1 MDLLLGL
8 LEPQQGKI
16 LVDDRDIRQ
25 DLAGWQR
32 SIGYVPQTV
41 FLTDDSLESNIVF
54 GDEVVDRSALEQAV
68 QLAGM
73 ETWIRNLPEGL
84 ESNVGE
90 RGVGLSGGQRQKI
103 GIARAFYR
111 KPSLLVLDEPTSAL
125 DDNSKKNISDLILR
139 LKNKKTVILVTHS
152 KQLAEICE
160 SSLSLVPALKKEP
173 QDRLI
178 LR

>member
-1 MDLLLGL
+1 MTG
-8 LEPQQGKI
+8 
-16 LVDDRDIRQ
+16 V
-25 DLAGWQR
+25 
-32 SIGYVPQTV
+32 QTCALPIFCCFPV
-41 FLTDDSLESNIVF
+41 TIPLESNIVF

-73 ETWIRNLPEGL
+73 EAWIRNLPEGL
-84 ESNVGE
+84 KTLVGE
-90 RGVGLSGGQRQKI
+90 RGAGLSGGQRQKI

-152 KQLAEICE
+152 KQLAKICE
-160 SSLSLVPALKKEP
+160 ISLSLLPDHKKP
-173 QDRLI
+173 QDRQI
-178 LR
+178 LC